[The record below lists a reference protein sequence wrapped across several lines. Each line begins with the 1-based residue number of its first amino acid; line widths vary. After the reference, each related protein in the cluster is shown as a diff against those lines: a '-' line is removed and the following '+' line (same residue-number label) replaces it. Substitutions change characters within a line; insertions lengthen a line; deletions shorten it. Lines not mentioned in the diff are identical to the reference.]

1 MSAVERA
8 YAAAD
13 AWRRLADAA
22 EDTMAGARSVADAL
36 TANNSG
42 AAIDAFERR
51 WRQAAD
57 PGCAGPLPRLVR
69 ECLLLAERC
78 DQYAVALAAGPR

>member
-13 AWRRLADAA
+13 AWRALADAA
-22 EDTMAGARSVADAL
+22 YDALAEARGAADAL

-42 AAIDAFERR
+42 AAVDAFVQR
-51 WRQAAD
+51 WREAAD
-57 PGCAGPLPRLVR
+57 PARGGALPRLAR
-69 ECLLLAERC
+69 ECTLLAERC
-78 DQYAVALAAGPR
+78 ERYAVELAAAA